1 MQKDRRKERLCQNTP
16 CRQKDTIESSAA
28 TNSNRHR
35 RRNLTSRRHAELILL
50 PLSTRDSALPAD
62 GKKIAEEEVPLQG
75 QNQSTEKKQGL
86 GEKTAARYQ
95 GERESSAK
103 AS

>member
-1 MQKDRRKERLCQNTP
+1 MSKYTVPAERYHRVLCGD
-16 CRQKDTIESSAA
+16 K
-28 TNSNRHR
+28 SNRHR